1 MRSHLPVGR
10 LAERLESLSRE
21 QTWFAILAATLLLTT
36 ADRQWPD
43 LGLVPLYVPVICTAA
58 WKLGERA
65 GYIVALVAALMATA
79 AYVGGAPSLQGSVI
93 AGRVTIRIVTYLF
106 VATIITSFRRSYD
119 RERFHAH
126 QDRMTG
132 TLNKEVFH
140 RRSATA
146 IEDARHT
153 GQTLLLI
160 LLDLDDFKAVNSR
173 EGHQAGDEV
182 LRTFAKGASSI
193 MRRED
198 LIGRIGG
205 DEFALLIRVP
215 SIAEG
220 HGFARD
226 VHARLTAVL
235 AESRYPVTCSMGA
248 LLIPPDAPLEAGA
261 LMHAA
266 DLAMYRAKQT
276 GKNAVEVERAG
287 ATDARPIARQVA
299 TPRTGIA

>member
-65 GYIVALVAALMATA
+65 GYIVALVAALMATV
-79 AYVGGAPSLQGSVI
+79 AYVGGTPGLQGSVI

-106 VATIITSFRRSYD
+106 VAAIITSFRRSYD

-146 IEDARHT
+146 IEDARDT

-160 LLDLDDFKAVNSR
+160 LLDLDDFKAINSR

-220 HGFARD
+220 QGFARD

-248 LLIPPDAPLEAGA
+248 LLIPPDAPREAGA

-287 ATDARPIARQVA
+287 ATDTFPVARQVA
-299 TPRTGIA
+299 TPRKGIA